1 MNPADSVTT
10 AGPMGSAGTEGT
22 RSSVDPTPPAPPPRA
37 RLPEIDGLRAI
48 ALTLVVVY
56 HLFGQGRVS
65 GGVDVFLFVSGVVL
79 ALSLES
85 AIARGETAAVW
96 RRWARTFGRL
106 APPAALVLL
115 AVVAMSFTILPPWQR
130 DQTMREVVSSAV
142 YLENWQLIASQLSYG
157 AAGPETSPVQ
167 HFWSLSIQGQL
178 IIVVPLAVALIFAAR
193 RWLRKPPAVVRL
205 LVAGAVLGS
214 FAYAA
219 VRHATD
225 PAVAYFDT
233 FARFW
238 ELGLGLMIGW
248 ALAMGLRLPRRASAL
263 LGWTGLAAVL
273 LSGVIIDGAQ
283 AYPGPLALVPVGG
296 AALVVLSIRADG
308 RGPEVVL
315 RSRAFGAFSKTSYSL
330 YLWHWPVLI
339 AFLAI
344 SQRVDGVLGWR
355 GAALV
360 LVISVGLAVATWGLL
375 ERPLAN
381 RLRTARPLASGGV
394 ALLAV
399 GIVIVVAT
407 AGLLA
412 PRAAE
417 PDSAAE
423 APAPVAAEAT
433 CLGAAALDP
442 LRPECHDAADP
453 DAALLPAYDRLTEDD
468 DNRPECWGSLPEHPY
483 AVCTLG
489 PAEGYSRHLLAV
501 GDSHNNVFVGVYEQI
516 ALDNGW
522 RIDVAGRP
530 GCHWT
535 DATRVQNNL
544 GATEGC
550 ADWNSFIEDY
560 IAEQDLDG
568 VIVTNSSRA
577 EYVVPEGESPDD
589 VRAEGFARAWD
600 TRPDPAIEIF
610 AIRDNPIFPIGALP
624 CVIDPVR
631 VEAGACGLPR
641 EEALIDDGLADAV
654 ELDPNA
660 RLIDL
665 TDYMCDPTWCSLVV
679 GGVIVSRD
687 GSHLTAT
694 FAQTLRPYLERELQQ
709 SLAP

>member
-1 MNPADSVTT
+1 MNPPDSVTA
-10 AGPMGSAGTEGT
+10 AGPKGSAATEGT
-22 RSSVDPTPPAPPPRA
+22 RSSLGPTAPAPPPRV

-79 ALSLES
+79 ALSLER
-85 AIARGETAAVW
+85 ATARGETAAVW
-96 RRWARTFGRL
+96 GRWARTFGRL

-130 DQTMREVVSSAV
+130 EQTLREVASSAV
-142 YLENWQLIASQLSYG
+142 YLENWQLIASQLAYG

-178 IIVVPLAVALIFAAR
+178 IIVVPLAVALVYAASRWVR
-193 RWLRKPPAVVRL
+193 RPRAVVRL
-205 LVAGAVLGS
+205 LVAGAMLWS
-214 FAYAA
+214 FLYAA
-219 VRHATD
+219 VLHATD

-263 LGWTGLAAVL
+263 LGWAGLAAVL
-273 LSGVIIDGAQ
+273 LSGVIIDGAL

-296 AALVVLSIRADG
+296 AALVVLSIRKDS

-315 RSRAFGAFSKTSYSL
+315 RSRAFGAFGNISYSL

-339 AFLAI
+339 AFLALT
-344 SQRVDGVLGWR
+344 QRADGVLGWQ

-360 LVISVGLAVATWGLL
+360 LAVSIGLAIATWGLL
-375 ERPLAN
+375 ERPLAR
-381 RLRTARPLASGGV
+381 RLRTAPPRASGSI
-394 ALLAV
+394 ALIAV
-399 GIVIVVAT
+399 GLVIVVTA
-407 AGLLA
+407 AGLVA
-412 PRAAE
+412 PRAVEPESGVESSVVAE
-417 PDSAAE
+417 PA
-423 APAPVAAEAT
+423 

-442 LRPECHDAADP
+442 LRPACHDVADP
-453 DAALLPAYDRLTEDD
+453 DVPLLPAYDRLTEDD

-489 PAEGYSRHLLAV
+489 PGEGYSRHLLAV

-516 ALDNGW
+516 AIDNGW

-535 DATRVQNNL
+535 DAARVQNNL
-544 GATEGC
+544 GAAEGC
-550 ADWNSFIEDY
+550 EDWNAFIDDY
-560 IAEQDLDG
+560 VAEHDLDG

-577 EYVVPEGESPDD
+577 EYVVPEGESLDD
-589 VRAEGFARAWD
+589 VRAEGFAGAWA
-600 TRPDPAIEIF
+600 TRPDPATVIF

-624 CVIDPVR
+624 CVLDPVQ

-641 EEALIDDGLADAV
+641 EDALVDDGLADAV
-654 ELDPNA
+654 EIDQNA
-660 RLIDL
+660 RLIDV
-665 TDYMCDPTWCSLVV
+665 TDYMCEPAWCSLVV

-694 FAQTLRPYLERELQQ
+694 FARTLRPYLERELQQ
-709 SLAP
+709 ALAP